1 MRNAILEKVSSD
13 LVSIPPILTRGLRKK
28 LVKLVINDNDLDITP
43 HQMEIMRVLDV
54 EKKALPIGEIGEKL
68 HIPKAQMTQLID
80 KLVDLN
86 IVERVTAKSD
96 RRALKVSFTDLGKS
110 IMENHKK
117 SIRNAFQDMMSHLT
131 DEDLSSLSLSL
142 KKLSDIISRLY

>member
-1 MRNAILEKVSSD
+1 MKNVILEKVSSD
-13 LVSIPPILTRGLRKK
+13 LVSIPPILNRGLRKK
-28 LVKLVINDNDLDITP
+28 LVKLVINDDGLDITP
-43 HQMEIMRVLDV
+43 HQVEIMRVLDV

-86 IVERVTAKSD
+86 IVKRVTARSD
-96 RRALKVSFTDLGKS
+96 RRALKVSFTERGKS

-117 SIRNAFQDMMSHLT
+117 SIRNAFQDIMSSLT
-131 DEDLSSLSLSL
+131 DEDLSSLSISL
-142 KKLSDIISRLY
+142 RKLRDIISRLY

>member
-28 LVKLVINDNDLDITP
+28 LVKLVINDNGLDITP
-43 HQMEIMRVLDV
+43 HQIEIMRVLDV

-80 KLVDLN
+80 KLVDLD

-96 RRALKVSFTDLGKS
+96 RRALKVSFTDRGKS

-117 SIRNAFQDMMSHLT
+117 SIKSAFQDMMSHLT

-142 KKLSDIISRLY
+142 RKLGDTISRLY